1 MRLVNVSYNID
12 IEFAENCTEII
23 SMEGPDIYTEFIQ
36 ELISQ
41 IGRAHV

>member
-23 SMEGPDIYTEFIQ
+23 SIEGPAEKCPCG
-36 ELISQ
+36 SVWNRWC
-41 IGRAHV
+41 GRIRL